1 MPTRTATQERIT
13 PSLIQTTWTGL
24 LVTDDGSW
32 VANDGHPDRTFQ
44 VLGTFGGATL
54 RMEGTN
60 EATPGAAVFTLTDQ
74 VGGPLAF
81 TAAGGRVAAE
91 APRWVRPF
99 VVGGDGTTALTVV
112 AVSRG

>member
-1 MPTRTATQERIT
+1 MPTRTATTNTILPTVLE
-13 PSLIQTTWTGL
+13 TTWTGL

-32 VANDGHPDRTFQ
+32 TALDRHPDRTVQ
-44 VLGTFGGATL
+44 VFGTFGGATV
-54 RMEGTN
+54 RIEATN
-60 EATPGAAVFTLTDQ
+60 EPTPGAAVFTLSDQ
-74 VGGPLAF
+74 VGTPLSF

-91 APRWVRPF
+91 AARWVRPV